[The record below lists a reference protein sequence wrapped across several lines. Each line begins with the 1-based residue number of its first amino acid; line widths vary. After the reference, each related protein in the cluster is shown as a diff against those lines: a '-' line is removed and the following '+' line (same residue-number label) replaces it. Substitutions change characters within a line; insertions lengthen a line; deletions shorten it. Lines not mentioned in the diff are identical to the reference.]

1 MTIQKLTPAFKD
13 YLWGGQKLKEDYGKM
28 TDLDPLAESWEVSTH
43 PDGPSYISGGDYDG
57 QTFAQYLA
65 SKNNQ
70 PLGTKGQTF
79 DRFPLLIKFIDALD
93 DLSIQ
98 VHPDDEYGL
107 RHENEYGKTEM
118 WYILEAEPGSKI
130 YYGTNEKITK
140 EAFRQAIEEQK
151 VLEKLKQV
159 EVHPGDVVFVEAGTI
174 HAIGKGIV
182 LCEVQQNSNITYRVY
197 DYHRKDAA
205 GNLRDLHVEQA
216 LAVSTLD
223 PLNTDFTAAEEIKVY
238 ENHTKQLLATSSHF
252 ITSKIEV
259 NGTFTHHVP
268 AESFE
273 VMVMI
278 DGDITLQ
285 KNDQTIT
292 LKKGESA
299 FLDADSP
306 NIKVTGTGTYLSVR
320 V

>member
-13 YLWGGQKLKEDYGKM
+13 YLWGGQKLKESYGKV

-43 PDGPSYISGGDYDG
+43 PDGPSNISGGEYDG
-57 QTFAQYLA
+57 HTLAQYLA
-65 SKNNQ
+65 DKNNQ
-70 PLGTKGQTF
+70 PLGLKGQTF

-140 EAFRQAIEEQK
+140 EAFRQAIEKQK

-223 PLNTDFTAAEEIKVY
+223 PLNTDFTATGEIKVY
-238 ENHTKQLLATSSHF
+238 ENHTKQLLAASSHF

-259 NGTFTHHVP
+259 NGTFIHHVP

-273 VMVMI
+273 AIVMI
-278 DGDITLQ
+278 DGDVTLEE
-285 KNDQTIT
+285 NNHIIT

-299 FLDADSP
+299 FIDANSP
-306 NIKVTGTGTYLSVR
+306 NIKITGTGIYLSVR